1 MTMMFIDVGDGL
13 FSYEYLL
20 RQTEKGLLQSGLTN
34 IDEVS
39 ADIASLLWEHAA
51 CELRKRYVYALPSG
65 AIDCIPGHSPEYSE
79 LRDCVCEC
87 ICDADSYIA
96 SFAAIRKKLGSPCS
110 ERIKNE

>member
-20 RQTEKGLLQSGLTN
+20 RQTKKGLLQSGLTN

-39 ADIASLLWEHAA
+39 ADIASLFWEHAA

-87 ICDADSYIA
+87 ICDTASYVT
-96 SFAAIRKKLGSPCS
+96 SFAAIRRKLGFSCS
-110 ERIKNE
+110 GGIRNE